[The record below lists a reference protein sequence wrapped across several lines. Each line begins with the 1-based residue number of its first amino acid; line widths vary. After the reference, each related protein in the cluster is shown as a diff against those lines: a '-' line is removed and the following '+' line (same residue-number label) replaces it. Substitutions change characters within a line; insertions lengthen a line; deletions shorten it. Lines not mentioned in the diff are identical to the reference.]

1 MPHFIARFF
10 LFAYTPEQLLTS
22 PLQNLLLASIAI
34 LCLNLSMTTPTTP
47 LRWLIQLVLNHR
59 RAALAALLTGFVAGG
74 SSALE
79 PYLAGIVID
88 AMARGGDVVTPILL
102 MIALG
107 IISILAFY
115 GQRHYSGVVAYSVTY
130 DIRALLFDNLLT
142 REHAFYLQHP
152 TGDLISR
159 MRADL
164 DVIWRLLALTFTRIG
179 SALFSLLLTFG
190 LLATISLPLTLVVFL
205 VLVISSAFQARAGAR
220 LANLFEEVQAQDG
233 VMAAFAQD
241 VLSGVQTV
249 KSFTREDGAA
259 ARYAAVNREY
269 RRLWL
274 RFKRRNEPVG
284 MLPNMIA
291 ELTAGIVVVTGG
303 VLALNGVLTLGDFA
317 RFLISL
323 SLISVSLLQLG
334 TIYQR
339 FQQARGALARLM
351 PLLEPSV
358 IKDFIQEVKEEQGNR
373 NGVGTAFMPPTLAQN
388 AAVSTPQHANGSNHE
403 YGLTPFAGEITF
415 EGVGVRG
422 TNGWALRDVTLHVPA
437 GAVVGFVGATGSGKT
452 LLLSLIARV
461 LDPDEGR
468 VLLDGQDVRTL
479 PLDVLRGAIA
489 YVPQTTF
496 LFSMPLS
503 ENVRL
508 GKPDLEDDAL
518 EQALLISRMSNDLPQ
533 LPHGLETLVGEK
545 GVMLSGGQ
553 KQRVAIA
560 RALARDPAVLV
571 LDDALSSV
579 DTQTAADILTDLRAV
594 LRSRTSLIVAH
605 RMATVRDADL
615 VVVMARGRIV
625 EQGTHDAL
633 LAKGGVYAQMWA
645 REAEEV

>member
-1 MPHFIARFF
+1 M
-10 LFAYTPEQLLTS
+10 
-22 PLQNLLLASIAI
+22 
-34 LCLNLSMTTPTTP
+34 TP
-47 LRWLIQLVLNHR
+47 LRWLMQLVLNHR
-59 RAALAALLTGFVAGG
+59 MAALAALLTGFVAGG

-79 PYLAGIVID
+79 PYLAGIAID

-142 REHAFYLQHP
+142 REHAFYMQHP

-179 SALFSLLLTFG
+179 SALFSLLLTFA

-303 VLALNGVLTLGDFA
+303 VLALNGALTLGDFA

-323 SLISVSLLQLG
+323 GLISVSLLQLG

-358 IKDFIQEVKEEQGNR
+358 IKDFIQEVKEEEGSG
-373 NGVGTAFMPPTLAQN
+373 NGVETAFMPPTLAQN
-388 AAVSTPQHANGSNHE
+388 AAVSTPQHASGSNDE
-403 YGLTPFAGEITF
+403 AGLTPFAGEITF

-479 PLDVLRGAIA
+479 LLDVLRGAIA

-496 LFSMPLS
+496 LFSMPLR

-508 GKPDLEDDAL
+508 GKLDLEDEAL
-518 EQALLISRMSNDLPQ
+518 EEALLISRMSNDLPQ

-560 RALARDPAVLV
+560 RAIARDPAVLV

-615 VVVMARGRIV
+615 IVVMARGRIV